1 MNLSKKIESLI
12 LSKVVSEKERKVGIE
27 VEGLYYDKKLKRL
40 PVNPTNE
47 YSSIDLFND
56 IKKSVPSKCPFSY
69 SLEPGGQIEWAS
81 GPSISLWDI
90 YNQFNEHIEIENK
103 ICQSNEINRLY
114 LSLEPLLEPADI
126 DLIKMNKYKLM
137 DQVFENSGNMGRW
150 MMRNTTSIQIN
161 IDYTS
166 ELDANLMGYIADSI
180 QPFFSILFSN
190 SPFIKGEPVKQKN
203 MRWLIWEN
211 TDPERC
217 RSLFNHKIYK
227 PNNIVK
233 DYAKW
238 IQNVPAIFSANHS
251 NTVNFNGSLG
261 EMILSHND
269 SLNKNILSALHQ
281 SFTNVRYK
289 TVLEIR
295 SGDRPLRGQELAPVA
310 FIVGLLTAENTRDTL
325 FEIINNWS
333 KKDREKLI
341 STAYNLSFKNI
352 GPQGKSVGEW
362 LEILSDL
369 SLKGLDERSSFF
381 KIKNE
386 RKLLESTLTNL
397 LKNGPN
403 TIQLQKQ
410 FVESGLSFNSFLLD
424 LT

>member
-90 YNQFNEHIEIENK
+90 YNQFKEHIEIENK

-114 LSLEPLLEPADI
+114 LSLEPLLEPSDI

-190 SPFIKGEPVKQKN
+190 TPFIKGEPVKQKN
-203 MRWLIWEN
+203 MRWIIWEN
-211 TDPERC
+211 TDPARC

-227 PNNIVK
+227 PNSIVG

-238 IQNVPAIFSANHS
+238 IQGVPAIFSSNHS
-251 NTVNFNGSLG
+251 NTESFDGSLG
-261 EMILSHND
+261 AMVLSHKD

-295 SGDRPLRGQELAPVA
+295 SGDRPLKGQELAPVA
-310 FIVGLLTAENTRDTL
+310 FIVGLLTAESTRHTL
-325 FEIINNWS
+325 FKIIKNWS
-333 KKDREKLI
+333 NEDRETIIK
-341 STAYNLSFKNI
+341 TAYNLSFDNI

-386 RKLLESTLTNL
+386 RKLLEPTLANL

-410 FVESGLSFNSFLLD
+410 FIESDLSFNSFLLD

>member
-114 LSLEPLLEPADI
+114 LSLEPLLEPTDI

-227 PNNIVK
+227 PNNIVE

-238 IQNVPAIFSANHS
+238 IQSVPAIFSANHS
-251 NTVNFNGSLG
+251 NTESFNGSLG

-269 SLNKNILSALHQ
+269 SLNNNILSALHQ

-310 FIVGLLTAENTRDTL
+310 FIVGLLTAENTRHTL